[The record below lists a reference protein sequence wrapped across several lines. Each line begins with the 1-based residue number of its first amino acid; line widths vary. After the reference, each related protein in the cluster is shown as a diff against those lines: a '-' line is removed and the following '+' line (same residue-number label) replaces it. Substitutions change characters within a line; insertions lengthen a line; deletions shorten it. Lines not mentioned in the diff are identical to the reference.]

1 MKLSELYSILNKVLE
16 DKVFYAT
23 NVYDNEDN
31 ATMPF
36 IVYQEISKRPIGS
49 CDDNY
54 IYYRSSVQITLVSKK
69 KDLNLEEDLEQALL
83 DNGLVFSLLSESTNS
98 DKSISRIYEIYMEEI

>member
-16 DKVFYAT
+16 DKVFYGT

-31 ATMPF
+31 TEPPF
-36 IVYQEISKRPIGS
+36 IVYQEISKRAAS
-49 CDDNY
+49 YSDDAY

-69 KDLNLEEDLEQALL
+69 KDLKLEEYLEQAPL